1 MISGNLSHETY
12 VDDPAYL
19 EGLTEGVDYHAIVY
33 ENWLFTKTEKK
44 INRAAPITRSIFMLP
59 EKDADGNVIDS
70 TRGVIPRI
78 LMTLLAERKKTKKLM
93 AKEKDPFK
101 NAILDAAQLA
111 YKVCPFFSLFVQK
124 SLCQR
129 LKTFFGYRMIEAA
142 TAFTLVLGISFHE

>member
-19 EGLTEGVDYHAIVY
+19 EGLTEGVDYHAITY

-59 EKDADGNVIDS
+59 ETDADGKVIDS
-70 TRGVIPRI
+70 SRGVIPRI

-93 AKEKDPFK
+93 AQEKDPFK
-101 NAILDAAQLA
+101 AVLLDGLQLA
-111 YKVCPFFSLFVQK
+111 FKV
-124 SLCQR
+124 
-129 LKTFFGYRMIEAA
+129 
-142 TAFTLVLGISFHE
+142 

>member
-1 MISGNLSHETY
+1 MMFVSKTDPSSMISHNLSHETY

-19 EGLTEGVDYHAIVY
+19 EGLTEGVDYHAITY

-70 TRGVIPRI
+70 SRGVIPRI

-101 NAILDAAQLA
+101 AAILDAAQLA
-111 YKVCPFFSLFVQK
+111 YKVCSPHLH
-124 SLCQR
+124 C
-129 LKTFFGYRMIEAA
+129 
-142 TAFTLVLGISFHE
+142 